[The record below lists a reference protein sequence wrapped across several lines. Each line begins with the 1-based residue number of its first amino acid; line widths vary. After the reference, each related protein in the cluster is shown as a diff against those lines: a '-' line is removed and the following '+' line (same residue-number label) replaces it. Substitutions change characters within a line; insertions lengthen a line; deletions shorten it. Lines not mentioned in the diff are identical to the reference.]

1 MFVAWMQFPVGML
14 LFYPPVKVWHISWYL
29 GSIKDYKAFNDLHFA
44 HAHLTKVTMNKPRN
58 CQFWSQMPF
67 KNHIKCFYQKSRT
80 FEFFAPKMFL
90 DPQKLCNSVQ
100 KLRISAKLLRIN
112 TEKLRNTI
120 DELRIPTEKLRII
133 TEKLRITSESV
144 KES

>member
-58 CQFWSQMPF
+58 CQFWSQMLK
-67 KNHIKCFYQKSRT
+67 KNHTKIMKK
-80 FEFFAPKMFL
+80 
-90 DPQKLCNSVQ
+90 
-100 KLRISAKLLRIN
+100 
-112 TEKLRNTI
+112 
-120 DELRIPTEKLRII
+120 
-133 TEKLRITSESV
+133 
-144 KES
+144 